1 MSLQGSQRVHVAP
14 QGCET
19 ERVHIPIIENDADK
33 AVLLTH
39 TESTPKGD
47 ECLETVTDKLDGASV
62 SYDCR
67 ECDLFDMYATLWA
80 FAEIIDEYARDDV
93 FVNLSTGSK
102 ITAISGMIACMGT
115 GAYPY
120 YVKVDEY
127 TGETISKGVKDTV
140 QLSAY
145 PIGVPDR
152 QYLEVM
158 EYIEENGPMA
168 KKEVVEFVQD
178 QEFQLLSE
186 YNRQEFRH
194 MYKPVNEEIF
204 DPLEERGYIDIQRR
218 GQEKQVHLTT
228 DGKETLKVFRYMLEG

>member
-1 MSLQGSQRVHVAP
+1 M
-14 QGCET
+14 
-19 ERVHIPIIENDADK
+19 
-33 AVLLTH
+33 LLTH
-39 TESTPKGD
+39 AESTSKGD
-47 ECLETVTDKLDGASV
+47 ECLETVTGELDEAGI

-67 ECDLFDMYATLWA
+67 ECDIFDMYATLWA
-80 FAEIIDEYARDDV
+80 FAEIIDEYAQNDV

-152 QYLEVM
+152 QYLKVM
-158 EYIEENGPMA
+158 EYIEMNGPVA

-178 QEFQLLSE
+178 QEFPLLSD
-186 YNRQEFRH
+186 YNRQALRH
-194 MYKPVNEEIF
+194 MYKPVNEEIL
-204 DPLEERGYIDIQRR
+204 DPLEERGYIDVQRR
-218 GQEKQVHLTT
+218 GQGKQVRLTT
-228 DGKETLKVFRYMLEG
+228 DGKETLKIFRYMLE